1 MIMNGC
7 VAQQSPARL
16 PSCRF
21 SRSDGRSQERRQPA
35 SLSERTL
42 DGGSSG
48 GYLTHYS
55 KSDTGEL
62 YSPVRAST
70 KLYI

>member
-7 VAQQSPARL
+7 AAQQSPTRL

-35 SLSERTL
+35 SVNERAL
-42 DGGSSG
+42 DGGRSG
-48 GYLTHYS
+48 GYLTQYS
-55 KSDTGEL
+55 N
-62 YSPVRAST
+62 
-70 KLYI
+70 